1 MPVVMDELT
10 SLSLLGRAADP
21 ADSDSWNRLVELYA
35 PLMRHWLRQYDVQ
48 DCDADDLIQDVLAVL
63 MRELPDFDH
72 SRQVGAFR
80 SWLRRVLV
88 NRLRNYW
95 RDRQHRPP
103 AKGGSSL
110 AEQLNQLEDENSQLS
125 RVWNEQHDRDVLATL
140 MEVVRPR
147 FEEKTWQAFHRQMF
161 DGQRPDQI
169 AAELDMRLGSV
180 YMARNRVLGALRR
193 EAAGLVDSL

>member
-1 MPVVMDELT
+1 MIPMNDAT
-10 SLSLLGRAADP
+10 SISLLGRAANP
-21 ADSDSWNRLVELYA
+21 ADSDSWNRLVELYV
-35 PLMRHWLRQYDVQ
+35 PLMRRWLRQYDVQ
-48 DCDADDLIQDVLAVL
+48 ESDANDLIQDVFAVL
-63 MRELPDFDH
+63 MQELPKFNH
-72 SRQVGAFR
+72 NHQVGAFR
-80 SWLRRVLV
+80 SWLRHVLV

-125 RVWNEQHDRDVLATL
+125 QVWNQQHDREVLAKL

-161 DGQRPDQI
+161 EGQRPDQI
-169 AAELDMRLGSV
+169 AAELDMRIGSV

>member
-1 MPVVMDELT
+1 MNNET
-10 SLSLLGRAADP
+10 SISLLGRAADP
-21 ADSDSWNRLVELYA
+21 ANSESWDRLVELYS
-35 PLMRHWLRQYDVQ
+35 PLMRGWLRQYDVQ
-48 DCDADDLIQDVLAVL
+48 ESDADDLIQDVLAVL
-63 MRELPDFDH
+63 MQELPAFRH
-72 SRQVGAFR
+72 NHQVGAFR

-95 RDRQHRPP
+95 RDRQRRPP
-103 AKGGSSL
+103 AKGSSSL

-125 RVWNEQHDRDVLATL
+125 RVWNEQHDRGVLATL
-140 MEVVRPR
+140 MDVVRPR
-147 FEEKTWQAFHRQMF
+147 FEKKTWQAFHRQMF

-169 AAELDMRLGSV
+169 AAELDMKLGSV